1 MEVFRV
7 IVRKNIT
14 LKEDVIIFNDYC
26 KKAGQTLSELLRN
39 SALKVI
45 KEVKEMN
52 LAEYIKIN
60 CKKMD
65 KEEGEE
71 TGKIIKNIET
81 DKEI

>member
-1 MEVFRV
+1 MAT
-7 IVRKNIT
+7 VRKNIT
-14 LKEDVIIFNDYC
+14 LKEEEVIIFNDYC
-26 KKAGQTLSELLRN
+26 KKARQTLSELLRN

-60 CKKMD
+60 YKKMG

-71 TGKIIKNIET
+71 TAKIIKNIEI

>member
-1 MEVFRV
+1 
-7 IVRKNIT
+7 
-14 LKEDVIIFNDYC
+14 
-26 KKAGQTLSELLRN
+26 
-39 SALKVI
+39 
-45 KEVKEMN
+45 MN

>member
-1 MEVFRV
+1 MV

-14 LKEDVIIFNDYC
+14 LKEEVIIFNDYC
-26 KKAGQTLSELLRN
+26 KNAWQTLSEILRN

-45 KEVKEMN
+45 KEIKEIN

-60 CKKMD
+60 YKKMG

-71 TGKIIKNIET
+71 TAKIIKNIET